1 MASAQKLLL
10 EGVSDA
16 ACFILGALTGYG
28 LTLALGMDIFAEG
41 YSGSSILGI
50 AMVGLTGG
58 AGLQLARLWRNRIA
72 AREADAS
79 PSSD

>member
-16 ACFILGALTGYG
+16 VCFMLGALAGYG

-41 YSGSSILGI
+41 YSGSSILGNGSVALI
-50 AMVGLTGG
+50 LDIPVLHAQLLSAEANSL
-58 AGLQLARLWRNRIA
+58 AGTA
-72 AREADAS
+72 
-79 PSSD
+79 P